1 MRRLGK
7 KASRDMN
14 SPFFRI
20 FAASILR
27 DMRTRFGRSYYSY
40 LLAILW
46 PLSHI
51 TIIGGASYMTH
62 KYVPIGD
69 DPAIFV
75 VTGIVPFIF
84 CLYPARFMTLT
95 IAQNKP
101 LLQFSIIKPI
111 HLIFARSVLETLS
124 AATVFILFVTMLMI
138 ANVDIMPENIY
149 RAALVIAVTIFL
161 ALGMGAAGVILGLVH
176 PIVGVTVVV
185 LSITVLYLTSGAF
198 ISDALFPEN
207 VRDIIWFNPL
217 YHTVS
222 ILRSAYYDGFD
233 AEKCSI
239 FYVVFV
245 GGVFWLIYFLGD
257 RVYRG
262 QLLGV

>member
-1 MRRLGK
+1 
-7 KASRDMN
+7 MN

-51 TIIGGASYMTH
+51 SIICGVYYMTS

-75 VTGIVPFIF
+75 VTGVVPFIF
-84 CLYPARFMTLT
+84 CLYPARFMALT

-101 LLQFSIIKPI
+101 LLQFSIIKPL

-124 AATVFILFVTMLMI
+124 AATVFFVFATMLTLGNI
-138 ANVDIMPENIY
+138 DIMPENIY

-161 ALGMGAAGVILGLVH
+161 GLGMGSFGVVLGLVH
-176 PIVGVTVVV
+176 PMVGVTVVV
-185 LSITVLYLTSGAF
+185 LVISLLYVTSGAF
-198 ISDALFPEN
+198 VSYNLFPEN
-207 VRDIIWFNPL
+207 VRDVIWFNPL
-217 YHTVS
+217 YHCVS
-222 ILRSAYYDGFD
+222 ILRSAYYEGFD
-233 AEKCSI
+233 ADECSVY
-239 FYVVFV
+239 YVFFI
-245 GGVFWLIYFLGD
+245 GGIFWLVYLLGD

-262 QLLGV
+262 KLLGT